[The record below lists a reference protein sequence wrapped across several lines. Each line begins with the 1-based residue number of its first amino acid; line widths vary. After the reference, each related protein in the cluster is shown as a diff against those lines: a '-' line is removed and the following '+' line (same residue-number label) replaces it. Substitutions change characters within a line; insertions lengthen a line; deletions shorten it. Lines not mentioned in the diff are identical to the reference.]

1 MRQPQSFTEGKI
13 FSPLIRFS
21 LPVLFALFL
30 QTMYGAVDLL
40 IVGQFGGASSQIYV
54 SAVSTGSQVMHTLT
68 VVITG
73 LAMGLTVFVG
83 REIGAGKRER
93 AGKIIGSGI
102 WLFGLIALA
111 VSGIM
116 ICAAPV
122 LAGAMHAPREALEQ
136 TILYIIICSAGT
148 VFIVAYNLVGSI
160 FRGIGDSKI
169 PLMTVAAACVLNI
182 SGDLLLVAVF
192 HMGAA
197 GAAIATVAAQAFSV
211 LIFLLVIKKRELPF
225 RFSVKEIRPNRDY
238 IKQILRLG
246 IPIAFQ
252 DLLVSI
258 SFLVILAIV
267 NSLGLIASAGVG
279 VAEKLCGFIMLVPSA
294 FMQSMSA
301 FVAQNMGAGKTDRA
315 NKALS
320 CGIAS
325 SLVISVLMAYFNF
338 FQGNLL
344 AGIFTKDAQVI
355 PAAADYLRA
364 YALDCLL
371 TSFLFCFI
379 GFFNGC
385 GKTTF
390 VMLQGIIGAFGV
402 RIPVSWIMSRQ
413 AQVTLFHIGLATP
426 ASSLVQIVL
435 CGCYFC
441 FLMRKIRKNSV

>member
-246 IPIAFQ
+246 IPSAFQ

-338 FQGNLL
+338 FHGNLL